1 MRGATREDT
10 TPRHAAALLLGA
22 GLLLAG
28 CSAGNGTAT
37 TTVTETERETA
48 TSPAERVTE
57 TAVSTVT
64 PTSLAQAAAAPAP
77 AAAGPVAP
85 FTLEGTRLDSYAAK
99 QRIED
104 IRAGAHDDVDRLVIE
119 FSGTGRPGVIAG
131 YDDDPRQQA
140 SGYPLVPAGNAYFG
154 MIIQGVPLSQVWD
167 GPEVE
172 KANSDGVAAGSIL
185 QVKNG
190 GIFEADAQYVVG
202 LDAKRP
208 YHLYF
213 LDHPTRLVVDFQ
225 K

>member
-57 TAVSTVT
+57 TVVSTVT
-64 PTSLAQAAAAPAP
+64 PTSPAQAAAAPAP

-154 MIIQGVPLSQVWD
+154 MIIQGVPL
-167 GPEVE
+167 
-172 KANSDGVAAGSIL
+172 
-185 QVKNG
+185 
-190 GIFEADAQYVVG
+190 
-202 LDAKRP
+202 
-208 YHLYF
+208 
-213 LDHPTRLVVDFQ
+213 
-225 K
+225 